1 MRPAALWFAFQL
13 SITPLLANDDWQ
25 RVICVDDPSIGV
37 TMLVRRIASP
47 ADETFIGFE
56 INNRTAASLKIVN
69 VNFRLDNVTVF
80 SATDNQPI
88 YSTSIAGGNI
98 YDLLWREGN
107 APKTNGPRDNA
118 VPPGVCR
125 FLRYWSIYTM
135 AVLKMPDKPLLVSG
149 RIHFEISLLEKN
161 VQKNLSTPL
170 AGVPF
175 RFVWQP
181 PEETQL
187 PAMRQRLAHTLA
199 TATDPFG
206 DAYLLGLFLSDKRLT
221 STLTLDELLKGLE
234 VRKQGERSVIL
245 EYIDQHYPT
254 DQKTID
260 FCLKAISRRDWLL
273 LSDLSKAHF
282 IRDTRLIGPLLD
294 WVRMDAGHSYA
305 THFALVMLHNHRH
318 LMPDRNGISAELG
331 RIVLPSCR
339 QIDPA
344 KSATNKSL
352 DEWYFWDQEP
362 PRSGSDRRQKPS
374 GRPHSLPRPPRHRR
388 RRSYDCDRQ

>member
-1 MRPAALWFAFQL
+1 MATARRDAATRHA
-13 SITPLLANDDWQ
+13 
-25 RVICVDDPSIGV
+25 
-37 TMLVRRIASP
+37 
-47 ADETFIGFE
+47 
-56 INNRTAASLKIVN
+56 
-69 VNFRLDNVTVF
+69 
-80 SATDNQPI
+80 
-88 YSTSIAGGNI
+88 
-98 YDLLWREGN
+98 
-107 APKTNGPRDNA
+107 
-118 VPPGVCR
+118 
-125 FLRYWSIYTM
+125 
-135 AVLKMPDKPLLVSG
+135 
-149 RIHFEISLLEKN
+149 
-161 VQKNLSTPL
+161 
-170 AGVPF
+170 
-175 RFVWQP
+175 
-181 PEETQL
+181 
-187 PAMRQRLAHTLA
+187 QRLAHTLA

-352 DEWYFWDQEP
+352 DEWYFWDQELRDLVLTGDRNLVAVLIP
-362 PRSGSDRRQKPS
+362 YLDRRDIVVDARMIATVNNGVSTRACDEAYNALLDLLDRPGERFSCLSSIHPRSTKEEYA
-374 GRPHSLPRPPRHRR
+374 HRDMLIKKLR
-388 RRSYDCDRQ
+388 DELASRSSARNAN